1 MAPPPALPRRVWAAP
16 RSYCATPCT
25 TSTRCRRGVSR
36 ARGGPRSRRR
46 AGDRVV
52 ILGDETCRT
61 RQTGATHRAEW
72 AWVHDLHDGLI
83 TRLVVIQDLTR
94 VADAVRAVISKAQ
107 SGNERAA

>member
-1 MAPPPALPRRVWAAP
+1 VIDYFTNAHETMEFQPFEKPLE
-16 RSYCATPCT
+16 YY
-25 TSTRCRRGVSR
+25 G
-36 ARGGPRSRRR
+36 

-52 ILGDETCRT
+52 ILGDETCRI

-72 AWVHDLHDGLI
+72 AWVRDLHDGPI

-107 SGNERAA
+107 SGNERAAWSRLGEQLVSAA

>member
-1 MAPPPALPRRVWAAP
+1 MYALRPGPSDTYVAA
-16 RSYCATPCT
+16 STPHASAFC
-25 TSTRCRRGVSR
+25 ST
-36 ARGGPRSRRR
+36 

-52 ILGDETCRT
+52 IVGDGDVQDQ
-61 RQTGATHRAEW
+61 QTGATHRAEW

-107 SGNERAA
+107 SGNERAAWSRLGEQLVSAA